1 MKGFKQR
8 YGIDYEDAF
17 SLVVKAATIRFILS
31 ITVSRG
37 WMLCQLDAQN
47 AFLHDILEEE
57 VYMKQPPGSEEKH
70 RPYNVCKLD
79 KALYGLRQ
87 APRGWYSRLS
97 SKLQEL
103 GFKPSQADTSL
114 YIQQWWHCVFFAYI
128 CWWHYSHRFFQWWY
142 HEAPWW
148 STSWVCQDL
157 GDLRYFLGIEVTKSD
172 GRLHLL

>member
-57 VYMKQPPGSEEKH
+57 VYMKQPLGSEEKH
-70 RPYNVCKLD
+70 RPCNVCKLD

-87 APRGWYSRLS
+87 APRG
-97 SKLQEL
+97 
-103 GFKPSQADTSL
+103 
-114 YIQQWWHCVFFAYI
+114 
-128 CWWHYSHRFFQWWY
+128 
-142 HEAPWW
+142 
-148 STSWVCQDL
+148 
-157 GDLRYFLGIEVTKSD
+157 
-172 GRLHLL
+172 